1 MLQEPTLGKL
11 QAMRLGAMAAA
22 WEEQNKLASV
32 DGLGF
37 DERFGMLVDAEYLA
51 RENRKL
57 KRLLRDAEFRI
68 TEATIE
74 DVKASAVR
82 GLASEQLRQLA
93 GCKWIAE
100 HLNILLTG
108 ATGVGKSFL
117 GCALGQ
123 LACRR
128 GHKVAYHRLPRLFEE
143 VTLAKADG
151 TYGKLLGKLAKIEVL
166 ILDDFGLGKLRES
179 NRHDLLEVLE
189 DRYGDRS
196 TIVTSQLPIKQ
207 WHEWIGDPT
216 LADAILDRL
225 VHNAYKIDLKGP
237 SIRKENAAR

>member
-1 MLQEPTLGKL
+1 MLREPTIDKL
-11 QAMRLGAMAAA
+11 NAMRLGAMAAA
-22 WEEQNKLASV
+22 WEEQNTQASV

-37 DERFGMLVDAEYLA
+37 DDRFGLLVDAEYLA

-57 KRLLRDAEFRI
+57 KRLLRDADFRI
-68 TEATIE
+68 SEASIE
-74 DVKASAVR
+74 GVKASAAR
-82 GLASEQLRQLA
+82 GLPSEQLRQLA

-100 HLNILLTG
+100 HLNVLLTG
-108 ATGVGKSFL
+108 AAGVGKSFL

-128 GHKVAYHRLPRLFEE
+128 GYKVAYRRLPRLFEAI
-143 VTLAKADG
+143 TLAKADG
-151 TYGKLLGKLAKIEVL
+151 TYGKLLGGLAKVDVL
-166 ILDDFGLGKLRES
+166 ILDDLGLGKLREAQ
-179 NRHDLLEVLE
+179 RHDLLEVME